1 MLSDSSRT
9 HQPHDYQILKQVA
22 VHQHIVT
29 PKRKFCNYVG
39 IPWNYW
45 TVVHL
50 FFQFHIWMWCVCVYV
65 WWLPHRFCWWLITCR
80 AVACIVAFRLSS
92 FLMVVWL
99 ECLGPLQLPG
109 SAHRYLQVIK
119 KPSDSSEELQ
129 SISNEA
135 GSSNGI
141 KSRTIASTKETARF
155 ARRCWT
161 PNLCGWFSHIF
172 HPRNAHESMIAGSKP
187 LSIIISYESE
197 YPIISLYLPM
207 RSPWNHPKPMAGFVD
222 FPDTLE
228 VYALLQLDHP
238 NIVTGT
244 IRPCAIFHGH
254 GKCAET
260 WWNPWNH
267 MFKARNPWWST
278 IYRDISTNSSSYI

>member
-1 MLSDSSRT
+1 
-9 HQPHDYQILKQVA
+9 
-22 VHQHIVT
+22 
-29 PKRKFCNYVG
+29 
-39 IPWNYW
+39 
-45 TVVHL
+45 
-50 FFQFHIWMWCVCVYV
+50 
-65 WWLPHRFCWWLITCR
+65 
-80 AVACIVAFRLSS
+80 
-92 FLMVVWL
+92 MVVWL

-207 RSPWNHPKPMAGFVD
+207 RSPWNHPKPWLASLISQTPWRSMRFCSWIIPTSSLGRYDHALSFMAMGSVLKHGEIHEITCSRREIHD
-222 FPDTLE
+222 GRRYI
-228 VYALLQLDHP
+228 VIYLLIHLVISSLRWKIMTDHLL
-238 NIVTGT
+238 
-244 IRPCAIFHGH
+244 
-254 GKCAET
+254 
-260 WWNPWNH
+260 
-267 MFKARNPWWST
+267 MD
-278 IYRDISTNSSSYI
+278 DISLPCPFDMVQNEL

>member
-1 MLSDSSRT
+1 
-9 HQPHDYQILKQVA
+9 
-22 VHQHIVT
+22 
-29 PKRKFCNYVG
+29 
-39 IPWNYW
+39 
-45 TVVHL
+45 
-50 FFQFHIWMWCVCVYV
+50 
-65 WWLPHRFCWWLITCR
+65 
-80 AVACIVAFRLSS
+80 
-92 FLMVVWL
+92 MVVWL

-155 ARRCWT
+155 AKLHQWIDYF
-161 PNLCGWFSHIF
+161 PVSISISSKMLVPQWAGWFSHIF

-207 RSPWNHPKPMAGFVD
+207 RSPWNHPKPMASFVD

-267 MFKARNPWWST
+267 MFKARNPWWFD
-278 IYRDISTNSSSYI
+278 DISWYIY